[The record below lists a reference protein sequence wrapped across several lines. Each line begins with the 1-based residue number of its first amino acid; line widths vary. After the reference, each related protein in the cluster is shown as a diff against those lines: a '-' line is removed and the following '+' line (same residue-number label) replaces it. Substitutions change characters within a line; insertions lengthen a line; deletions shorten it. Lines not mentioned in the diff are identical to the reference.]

1 MKFYDREKETFE
13 LLRIRQLTI
22 DDSSRLTLVTGR
34 RRIGK
39 TTLIQRTYADCAL
52 VYLYVKRRNEK
63 ELIRTFCE
71 AIRSQIDIFIPDGIA
86 RFADLRRVLLD
97 YSKQHPFT
105 LVLDEFQEFVHINSE
120 IFQDMQ
126 ELWDTYHNQTHLNLI
141 ISGSAYRLIQNIFMD
156 KGEPLFNRADFII
169 RLQPFRLPVLKQILQ
184 DHAPIYQPDDLL
196 ALYMITGG
204 VPKYIAWLLDNNC
217 YTYNDM
223 YRYVFSEMSH
233 FLEEGNT
240 LLVSEFGKNYG
251 VYFSILQEIAN
262 GYVTQ
267 SAIES
272 QLGGISIGGYL
283 RHLEDTFQLIARER
297 PILAKK
303 ETQTVRFR
311 IKDNFLRFWFRYA
324 DKYHFMIEMQ
334 NYDGLCKLAL
344 ADYPTYS
351 GYVLEQYFRQQLAES
366 GLYKE
371 VNAWWQRRAIVHN
384 EQSID
389 AEVDVIALSIE
400 GRKALVAEV
409 KRNSDN
415 YNHAL
420 FMAKV
425 HYLRQTALKGYSIET
440 KLFDLQQM

>member
-1 MKFYDREKETFE
+1 MKFYDREKETKE
-13 LLRIRQLTI
+13 LLRIHQLTI
-22 DDSSRLTLVTGR
+22 DENSRMTLVTGR

-39 TTLIQRTYADCAL
+39 TTLVQRAYAGQEL

-63 ELIRTFCE
+63 ELVSTFCT
-71 AIRSQIDIFIPDGIA
+71 AIRAQLNIFIPDGIS
-86 RFADLRRVLLD
+86 RFIDLLRMLME
-97 YSKQHPFT
+97 YSKTHPFT
-105 LVLDEFQEFVHINSE
+105 LVLDEFQEFVHVNLDV
-120 IFQDMQ
+120 FQDMQ
-126 ELWDTYHNQTHLNLI
+126 ELWDTYHQTTHLNLI

-169 RLQPFRLPVLKQILQ
+169 RLKPFALPVLKQIF
-184 DHAPIYQPDDLL
+184 DDYAPIHNNDDLL

-217 YTYNDM
+217 LTYEDM
-223 YRYVFSEMSH
+223 YRYIFSDMSH

-251 VYFSILQEIAN
+251 VYFSILQELAA
-262 GYVTQ
+262 GHQTQ
-267 SAIES
+267 AAIET

-303 ETQTVRFR
+303 ETQTVRFK

-324 DKYHFMIEMQ
+324 DKYHFMVEMQ
-334 NYDGLCKLAL
+334 NYEGLCKIAL
-344 ADYPTYS
+344 NDYPTYS
-351 GYVLEQYFRQQLAES
+351 GIILEQYFRQQLAES

-371 VNAWWQRRAIVHN
+371 VNAWWQKRAIVHKDN
-384 EQSID
+384 KID
-389 AEVDVIALSIE
+389 AEVDVVALSIE
-400 GRKALVAEV
+400 GRKALVGEV
-409 KRNSDN
+409 KRNRERYD
-415 YNHAL
+415 HEL

-425 HYLRQTALKGYSIET
+425 DYLKQTALRGYSVET
-440 KLFDLQQM
+440 KLFDIQQM

>member
-1 MKFYDREKETFE
+1 MKFYDREKETEE

-22 DDSSRLTLVTGR
+22 DDCSRMTLVTGR

-39 TTLIQRTYADCAL
+39 TTLIQRTYADGAM

-63 ELIRTFCE
+63 ELVRTFCE
-71 AIRSQIDIFIPDGIA
+71 AIRAQIDVFIPNGIA
-86 RFADLRRVLLD
+86 QFADLLRLLLE

-105 LVLDEFQEFVHINSE
+105 LVLDEFQEFVQVNSD

-126 ELWDTYHNQTHLNLI
+126 ELWDTYHSQTHLNLI

-169 RLQPFRLPVLKQILQ
+169 RLQPFKLPVLKQIMQ
-184 DHAPIYQPDDLL
+184 DYAPAYQPDDLL

-217 YTYNDM
+217 QTYQKM
-223 YRYVFSEMSH
+223 YQYVFSDMSH

-251 VYFSILQEIAN
+251 VYFSILQEMAN
-262 GYVTQ
+262 GCSTQ
-267 SAIES
+267 ASIEA
-272 QLGGISIGGYL
+272 QLGGISLGGYL
-283 RHLEDTFQLIARER
+283 RHLEETFQLIIRER

-334 NYDGLCKLAL
+334 NHQGLCKLAL
-344 ADYPTYS
+344 DDFSTYS
-351 GYVLEQYFRQQLAES
+351 GMVLEQYFRQQLAES

-371 VNAWWQRRAIVHN
+371 VNAWWQKRAITHD
-384 EQSID
+384 EQLID

-400 GRKALVAEV
+400 GRKALVGEV
-409 KRNSDN
+409 KRNREK
-415 YNHAL
+415 YNHSL

-425 HYLRQTALKGYSIET
+425 NYLKQTALKGYSVET
-440 KLFDLQQM
+440 HLYDLQQM

>member
-1 MKFYDREKETFE
+1 MKFYDREKETSE

-22 DDSSRLTLVTGR
+22 DDCSRLTLVTGR

-39 TTLIQRTYADCAL
+39 TTLIQRTYASSAM

-63 ELIRTFCE
+63 ELVRTFCE

-86 RFADLRRVLLD
+86 RFADLLRLLLD

-105 LVLDEFQEFVHINSE
+105 LVLDEFQEFVHINSD

-184 DHAPIYQPDDLL
+184 EHAPTYQHDDLL

-204 VPKYIAWLLDNNC
+204 VPKYVAWLLDNNC

-223 YRYVFSEMSH
+223 YKYVFSDMSH

-251 VYFSILQEIAN
+251 VYFSILQEMAS

-334 NYDGLCKLAL
+334 NYEGLCHLAL

-351 GYVLEQYFRQQLAES
+351 GKILEQYFRQQLAES

-371 VNAWWQRRAIVHN
+371 VNAWWQRRAIVHK
-384 EQSID
+384 EQQID
-389 AEVDVIALSIE
+389 AEVDVIALSLE

-415 YNHAL
+415 YNHSL
-420 FMAKV
+420 FMTKV
-425 HYLRQTALKGYSIET
+425 NYLRQTALKGYAIET